1 MLSDNN
7 QNINDAQLD
16 ELQEMREQLKLLQQR
31 LDERVDF
38 DEKMIRKAM
47 QRNASNLLLWEWGV
61 LALCAFAL
69 VFVMIEVHNCGLSK
83 EMQIFTGVFLFSMV
97 LVQCWS
103 VWFVTQKR
111 KDVIDG
117 NLMRVGERIVTYKKA
132 DRWCKMISI
141 PVACIW
147 AFCYMHS
154 VLNVTN
160 PNASVSYQMGFY
172 FGGFMGAAF
181 GALLGFLA
189 YRKMMSLVNELQQ
202 QINELKSA
210 A

>member
-1 MLSDNN
+1 MLLENN
-7 QNINDAQLD
+7 QNINDSQLD

-61 LALCAFAL
+61 LALCSFAL
-69 VFVMIEVHNCGLSK
+69 VFVMLEVRNYGLSILF
-83 EMQIFTGVFLFSMV
+83 QSFTAVFLLSLV

-103 VWFVTQKR
+103 VWFVSKKR

-132 DRWCKMISI
+132 DRRIKAISI
-141 PVACIW
+141 PVAILWCL
-147 AFCYMHS
+147 CYIHS
-154 VLNVTN
+154 VLEVIR
-160 PNASVSYQMGFY
+160 PDASLAFQMGFY
-172 FGGFMGAAF
+172 TAGILGGAFGGG
-181 GALLGFLA
+181 LGFLA

-202 QINELKSA
+202 QINDLKSEV
-210 A
+210 